1 MNMRKKIIMIF
12 SLSFSEGEKIN
23 TLEVK
28 LIKKL
33 MKVLIQKIL
42 LKK

>member
-1 MNMRKKIIMIF
+1 MNMRKNNNDFF